1 MSGDLVSLR
10 ILTVCASAADRD
22 LLRQGA
28 AAVSIPI
35 DVVHADNAKAAGGII
50 AGGDIDLV
58 FIDPALAAPE
68 CAAVIAA
75 ARNAEPLPP
84 FAILTAAS
92 QEQADELAVS
102 AAADAIVVRPA
113 WPLEAKGFV
122 ERCIRVRLPTR
133 VLVVDDSATMR
144 SIVRKILSASRFR
157 LDIAEATEGVEALK
171 QIATGKFDLAIVDY
185 NMPGLNGI
193 ETVSEIKRQ
202 FPRLSVVMMTSTPD
216 GAIAERARVAG
227 ATAFLKKPFYPA
239 DLDAVLY
246 SVFGLR
252 VPAKR

>member
-1 MSGDLVSLR
+1 
-10 ILTVCASAADRD
+10 
-22 LLRQGA
+22 
-28 AAVSIPI
+28 
-35 DVVHADNAKAAGGII
+35 
-50 AGGDIDLV
+50 
-58 FIDPALAAPE
+58 
-68 CAAVIAA
+68 
-75 ARNAEPLPP
+75 
-84 FAILTAAS
+84 
-92 QEQADELAVS
+92 
-102 AAADAIVVRPA
+102 
-113 WPLEAKGFV
+113 
-122 ERCIRVRLPTR
+122 
-133 VLVVDDSATMR
+133 
-144 SIVRKILSASRFR
+144 
-157 LDIAEATEGVEALK
+157 
-171 QIATGKFDLAIVDY
+171 VDY